1 MTFAELVQLID
12 GYAATFGE
20 DTVVLWSDGKR
31 VKDVLTKPGPQGVG
45 LVVVT
50 E

>member
-1 MTFAELVQLID
+1 MTYGELAALLAE
-12 GYAATFGE
+12 YAHTFGE
-20 DTVVLWSDGKR
+20 STEVLWTDGKR